1 VVILV
6 EKENM
11 HFIMLNNKIFRNIQ
25 IYLDRVLKKY
35 ELSSGSC
42 PYLFNLENHEGIGQ
56 NQISKK
62 VRNDKAMSARTIT
75 KLIEQGYVFKKPD
88 DNHSSAYNLYLTE
101 KAKAI
106 LPAIHEEI
114 QLILNLITEDLTPEE
129 ITITMRSLI
138 KILDSTQKLRE

>member
-1 VVILV
+1 M

-35 ELSSGSC
+35 DLSSGSC
-42 PYLFNLENHEGIGQ
+42 PYLFILENHEGIGQ

-62 VRNDKAMSARTIT
+62 LRNDKAMSARTIT
-75 KLIEQGYVFKKPD
+75 RLIEHGYVTKQSD
-88 DNHSSAYNLYLTE
+88 ENNSRAYHLYLTE
-101 KAKAI
+101 KAKDI

-114 QLILNLITEDLTPEE
+114 QTILSLITEDLTAEE
-129 ITITMRSLI
+129 IDITMRSLI
-138 KILDSTQKLRE
+138 KILDNTQKLRE

>member
-1 VVILV
+1 M

-42 PYLFNLENHEGIGQ
+42 PYLFTLEDHEGLSQ
-56 NQISKK
+56 NKISKIM
-62 VRNDKAMSARTIT
+62 RNDKAMSARTIT
-75 KLIEQGYVFKKPD
+75 RLIEQDYVYKKQD
-88 DNHSSAYNLYLTE
+88 ESHSRAYNLYLTK
-101 KAKAI
+101 KAKD
-106 LPAIHEEI
+106 LMPVIHKEI
-114 QLILNLITEDLTPEE
+114 QTILDLITEDLSPEE

-138 KILDSTQKLRE
+138 KILDSTQRLRE

>member
-1 VVILV
+1 M

-35 ELSSGSC
+35 DLSSGSC
-42 PYLFNLENHEGIGQ
+42 PYLFILEHHEGIGQ

-75 KLIEQGYVFKKPD
+75 KLIEQGYVCKNPD
-88 DNHSSAYNLYLTE
+88 ENHSRAYHLYLTE
-101 KAKAI
+101 NAKAI

-114 QLILNLITEDLTPEE
+114 QTILNLITEDLTPEE